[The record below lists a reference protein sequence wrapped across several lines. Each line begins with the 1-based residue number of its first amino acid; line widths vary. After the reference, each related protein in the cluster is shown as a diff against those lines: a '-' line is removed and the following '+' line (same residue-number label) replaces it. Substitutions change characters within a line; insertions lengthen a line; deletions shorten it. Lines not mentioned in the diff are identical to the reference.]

1 MSDIKDFVIR
11 NGVLKKYV
19 GDEVNVIVPDEVKE
33 IGTSA
38 FKECKK
44 IETIVLP
51 DGLETIGGRAFL
63 KCFNLKAINLPQSLQ
78 KVGMEVFQ
86 DCHSLE
92 DLIFPEHTCLTRC
105 PIDNCWNLKT
115 VVFPSVYK
123 GERKFITGCNKL
135 AFIVAPGIAID
146 FFDAKYR
153 MAAACG
159 YIKYHEKFNKGDI
172 IASYNS
178 YLLKQKSKLLPVIWE
193 CDAVQILNILAENAK
208 ITKQNIESEYVQPA
222 STTNALKCTAFLLEW
237 KNQKLKTNEASDAF
251 IDDLDKVSEYDEIKK
266 LWSFEKAEDGTLILS
281 SYKGSQTDIIVPA
294 NDDKGN
300 TVSQLKQY
308 LLSPWTKDVRY
319 GGQKARPKAKFE
331 IMKRIEKITIEEGI
345 KTIGEGAFYSCL
357 SLKEVLL
364 PQSLEYIESY
374 AFHSC
379 DRLTSIS
386 IPGNVKKISI
396 IAFLEC
402 ENLTIHAPAGSYA
415 EQYAKE
421 NNIKFVAE

>member
-1 MSDIKDFVIR
+1 MSDIKDFVIKD
-11 NGVLKKYV
+11 GVLKKYV

-63 KCFNLKAINLPQSLQ
+63 KCFNLKTINLPQSLQ
-78 KVGMEVFQ
+78 KVGIEVFQ

-92 DLIFPEHTCLTRC
+92 ELIFPEHTCLTRC

-153 MAAACG
+153 MAAAYG
-159 YIKYHEKFNKGDI
+159 YIKYHEKFNLGDI

-193 CDAVQILNILAENAK
+193 CDAVQILNILAENGK

-237 KNQKLKTNEASDAF
+237 KNQKVKTNEASDTF
-251 IDDLDKVSEYDEIKK
+251 IDDLDKVSE
-266 LWSFEKAEDGTLILS
+266 
-281 SYKGSQTDIIVPA
+281 
-294 NDDKGN
+294 
-300 TVSQLKQY
+300 
-308 LLSPWTKDVRY
+308 
-319 GGQKARPKAKFE
+319 
-331 IMKRIEKITIEEGI
+331 
-345 KTIGEGAFYSCL
+345 
-357 SLKEVLL
+357 
-364 PQSLEYIESY
+364 
-374 AFHSC
+374 
-379 DRLTSIS
+379 
-386 IPGNVKKISI
+386 
-396 IAFLEC
+396 
-402 ENLTIHAPAGSYA
+402 
-415 EQYAKE
+415 
-421 NNIKFVAE
+421 